1 MSPACS
7 PQSSAAHN
15 PAHAAMCTSMLY
27 GQGVAATSAETCAAV
42 RNCAG
47 YRALSRRG
55 ELCNPT
61 LYLLALDRVQRVAAE
76 HRVITKAVGVAAAV
90 QTGPALC
97 DSQRASWALGRACSR
112 AMPLPVRGR

>member
-1 MSPACS
+1 
-7 PQSSAAHN
+7 
-15 PAHAAMCTSMLY
+15 MCTSMLY

-55 ELCNPT
+55 QLST
-61 LYLLALDRVQRVAAE
+61 HAYLLAVNRIQRVAAE
-76 HRVITKAVGVAAAV
+76 NRVNTKTFGVAAAV

-97 DSQRASWALGRACSR
+97 EPASVVGFRSCLLASQAG
-112 AMPLPVRGR
+112 PVRGR